1 MSKEDDGIL
10 DQLKSKEFEVYLRSA
25 AADVIFQCAR
35 CGQCCQG
42 EGYTIV
48 DDQDINR
55 IANGTGVIPEN
66 IRETFTISDPENRQ
80 GIRIIKMIGPNNLC
94 TFYDAENK
102 RCTIYESRPAI
113 CRTHPM
119 MDVLP
124 DPEYG
129 LILYTHC
136 LGASKLVDTLRNEKD
151 NLSVKKYLGRL
162 KRNKTVLK
170 RLKIRLLIHIIQR
183 QGLREKS
190 EEVAQLYGIRLPLD
204 TNDFRKACL
213 AYLLLSIDLNDLD
226 GYKYE
231 GIQI

>member
-1 MSKEDDGIL
+1 MSKEDDGFL
-10 DQLKSKEFEVYLRSA
+10 DQFKSKEFEVYLRSA

-55 IANGTGVIPEN
+55 IADGMGVIPEN

-119 MDVLP
+119 MDIL
-124 DPEYG
+124 PEYG

-136 LGASKLVDTLRNEKD
+136 LGASKLVDMLRNEKD
-151 NLSVKKYLGRL
+151 NLSIKKYLERL
-162 KRNKTVLK
+162 KRNKRVLK
-170 RLKIRLLIHIIQR
+170 RLEIKLLIHILQR
-183 QGLREKS
+183 RGLREKS
-190 EEVAQLYGIRLPLD
+190 EEVSQLYGIRLPLD
-204 TNDFRKACL
+204 MNDFRKACL

-226 GYKYE
+226 RYKYE